1 MTYFGVLIAF
11 ILPPLLLLLIVVPR
25 DLWRWLLQRQGSV
38 DWRPYAVIL
47 AHVALALIYTTPWD
61 NYLVATGVWWYNP
74 ALVTGIR
81 LGYVPLEE
89 YTFFVVQT
97 LLTGFWAVALMR
109 THFKHLTAATSRPGL
124 RLASSLAILLIW
136 MVSTAVW
143 LSGWAPGT
151 YLTLILS
158 WALLPVLTQLA
169 FGADILLA
177 NWRLVSLIVLPPTLY
192 LWLVDALAISSGTW
206 TIDPAQTTGVLL
218 GPLPLEEMI
227 FFFMTNLIIG
237 LGITL
242 MLSPESWRR
251 ASQWRERYWNKRS
264 LRIYL
269 AQAAQE
275 RATLLWVGSLLVWL
289 VILIATPI
297 SVWIFGESAFP
308 RLASLGVLAQC
319 AATLLG
325 LALGW
330 PARRVLIT
338 LTLVVGFTWL
348 VEALGQSTGL
358 LFGAYFYTD
367 ALQPQL
373 GGVPLL
379 IPLAWMMMLAPA
391 WGVAES
397 ILRPLYSRL
406 GRFYN
411 LAFAALAGLAF
422 TAWDLYLDP
431 QMVTRGLWVW
441 ESPGGYF
448 GIPWSNYFGWWI
460 SAALLTWLARP
471 DALPRRPLLAIYT
484 LTWAFQAIGLGIFWG
499 QPGPALVGLIGMG
512 VFVLLAWRR
521 EGKAWM
527 SSFGRWLAF
536 SAAQSRSP
544 SS

>member
-25 DLWRWLLQRQGSV
+25 DLWRWLLRRQGSV
-38 DWRPYAVIL
+38 EWRPYAVIL
-47 AHVALALIYTTPWD
+47 AHVAMALIYTTPWD
-61 NYLVATGVWWYNP
+61 NYLVATGVWWYDP

-81 LGYVPLEE
+81 LGYVPIEE

-97 LLTGFWAVALMR
+97 LLTGFWALALMR
-109 THFKHLTAATSRPGL
+109 TVFKNPPPVRPDPAL
-124 RLASSLAILLIW
+124 RLASSLVVLLVW
-136 MVSTAVW
+136 VVSTAVW

-158 WALLPVLTQLA
+158 WALVPVLIQFI

-206 TIDPAQTTGVLL
+206 TIDPAQTTGVML
-218 GPLPLEEMI
+218 GPLPLEEMV

-237 LGITL
+237 LGVTL
-242 MLSPESWRR
+242 MLSP
-251 ASQWRERYWNKRS
+251 ASQARLDAWRAQYWKKGA
-264 LRIYL
+264 LQALL
-269 AQAAQE
+269 AQIGQSRLSWLWLGAL
-275 RATLLWVGSLLVWL
+275 LLWLGA
-289 VILIATPI
+289 LIATPI
-297 SVWIFGESAFP
+297 GLWIWGEAAFP
-308 RLASLGVLAQC
+308 LLASLGVLAHF

-330 PARRVLIT
+330 PARRILTT
-338 LTLVVGFTWL
+338 LALVIGFTWL

-358 LFGAYFYTD
+358 PFGAYFYTD

-391 WGVAES
+391 WAAAES
-397 ILRPLYSRL
+397 ILRPLRSRL
-406 GRFYN
+406 GRGYWP
-411 LAFAALAGLAF
+411 AFAALSGLAF

-431 QMVTRGLWVW
+431 QMTARRLWVW
-441 ESPGGYF
+441 EAPGGYF

-484 LTWAFQAIGLGIFWG
+484 LTWAFQAIGLGVFWG
-499 QPGPALVGLIGMG
+499 QLGPALVGLIGMG
-512 VFVLLAWRR
+512 AFVLLAWRR

-527 SSFGRWLAF
+527 SSFGRWSAF